1 MVSFKFTLI
10 ISALGS
16 ASLLCTTRQFLLAAP
31 IFFLALRSL
40 AFPQHH
46 CQWHWTIWTCNLL
59 FIWEKSNGNFFF
71 LSSQILGQENSSI
84 SASKCFKPRRLSF
97 MIVASLSCLI
107 YTFTCCFPLSFLWGI
122 TIPSLPGK
130 WSRVEKW
137 KKQGVKS
144 KEDEQKQ
151 DEE

>member
-16 ASLLCTTRQFLLAAP
+16 TSLLCTTRQFLLAAP

-71 LSSQILGQENSSI
+71 WVPRFWARKIPPSQLLNVLNWGDQALWSWLPSPAWSTPSPAVSHLAFYE
-84 SASKCFKPRRLSF
+84 
-97 MIVASLSCLI
+97 VSL
-107 YTFTCCFPLSFLWGI
+107 FPHCQVSGAGWRNG
-122 TIPSLPGK
+122 
-130 WSRVEKW
+130 
-137 KKQGVKS
+137 KS
-144 KEDEQKQ
+144 KE
-151 DEE
+151 